1 MSYNLEQSNG
11 GFESLSAAGLA
22 EGTNA
27 NTFKTSNTLVYTND
41 GVFKSKAATNN
52 VAFSSAH
59 TQVPASSTCLF
70 GVWID
75 SAGNFSTSQGAI
87 VPSGDQKPFPNA
99 PASNVTLVGLIQV
112 TTNGSTTFTANTTDL
127 GAGGVTD
134 AFFDCT
140 RMPANNF

>member
-75 SAGNFSTSQGAI
+75 SAGNFI
-87 VPSGDQKPFPNA
+87 VNSDD
-99 PASNVTLVGLIQV
+99 S
-112 TTNGSTTFTANTTDL
+112 TANVIYDDSS
-127 GAGGVTD
+127 GNAGPILHSD
-134 AFFDCT
+134 HSF
-140 RMPANNF
+140 